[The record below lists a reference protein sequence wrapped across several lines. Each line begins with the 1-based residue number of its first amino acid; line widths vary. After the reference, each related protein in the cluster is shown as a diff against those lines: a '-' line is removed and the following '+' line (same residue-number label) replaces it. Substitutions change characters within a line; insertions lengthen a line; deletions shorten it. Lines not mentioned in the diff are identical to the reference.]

1 MLFIINKKYVE
12 INRYD
17 FVNDKEYYSKLMQ
30 LIKQNNKQNNNY
42 INGDNTKI
50 NTLTNIDNLINC
62 K

>member
-42 INGDNTKI
+42 INGNNTKI